1 MAEKTYIDVNVL
13 IYWLTMNSEFGETA
27 LEWVVRAEE
36 SNGDYMTSALS
47 VYEAAV
53 IIAGLRGTNPKDQ
66 ALIGQVTAS
75 ITDLN
80 GLRII
85 PLTIGQAVEAP
96 FFMRQY
102 NLDFE
107 DALHL
112 AAAME
117 YNSVRIVSNDRDFDR
132 TPMSRVF

>member
-1 MAEKTYIDVNVL
+1 MAEKTYLDVDVL
-13 IYWLTMNSEFGETA
+13 IYWLTMNPEFGETA

-47 VYEAAV
+47 VYEASV
-53 IIAGLRGTNPKDQ
+53 IIAGLRGTNLKDQ
-66 ALIGQVTAS
+66 TLIKQVTTS
-75 ITDLN
+75 ITELK
-80 GLRII
+80 GLRIV
-85 PLTIGQAVEAP
+85 PLTIDQAVEAP
-96 FFMRQY
+96 FLMRQY

-112 AAAME
+112 VAAME

-132 TPMSRVF
+132 TPMDRVF